1 MPPRPTMDQLIELA
15 EKKLDRAAQ
24 ALATRNARQ
33 RDAEAKLDLLVSYRL
48 DYFTR
53 FGSAAAAGIDNHLLH
68 NFRAFMEKLDTAIT
82 EQHAVVADARLSVR
96 AAQTAWQAEQQRLR
110 SYQVLAERRR
120 GTERVRNAK
129 REQREHDEY
138 AAKVH
143 VRNRASA

>member
-1 MPPRPTMDQLIELA
+1 MDQLIELA
-15 EKKLDRAAQ
+15 EKKLDHAAQ
-24 ALATRNARQ
+24 ALAARNARQ
-33 RDAEAKLDLLVSYRL
+33 RDAEAKLELLVNYRV
-48 DYFTR
+48 DYFSR

-82 EQHAVVADARLSVR
+82 EQHAVVADARSSVR

-120 GTERVRNAK
+120 GNERVRNAK
-129 REQREHDEY
+129 REQREQDEH

>member
-15 EKKLDRAAQ
+15 EKKLDHAAQ

-33 RDAEAKLDLLVSYRL
+33 RDAEAKLELLVNYRV
-48 DYFTR
+48 DYFSR

-82 EQHAVVADARLSVR
+82 EQHAVVADARSSVR

-120 GTERVRNAK
+120 GNERVRNAK
-129 REQREHDEY
+129 REQREQDEH